1 MLHLKEGKGYRQF
14 EAYIA
19 NMFEYDAYIEKTT
32 HKSPFLTHKFEFQK
46 IAS

>member
-14 EAYIA
+14 DAY
-19 NMFEYDAYIEKTT
+19 MFEYDAYIEKTT